1 MIESLGACTGADK
14 KPMES
19 LHTSHVVCSQD
30 RRGVGVCSTDCSDVR
45 SQFRKLGCLR
55 LEIIPESKLFRLFR
69 RFITDYDPVLMR
81 NSVTYVIRFRRFGD
95 RDGTW

>member
-30 RRGVGVCSTDCSDVR
+30 RRGVDICSMDCSDER
-45 SQFRKLGCLR
+45 SQFCKLGCLR
-55 LEIIPESKLFRLFR
+55 LEIIPESKLFREKVHNAR
-69 RFITDYDPVLMR
+69 RFTQ
-81 NSVTYVIRFRRFGD
+81 
-95 RDGTW
+95 